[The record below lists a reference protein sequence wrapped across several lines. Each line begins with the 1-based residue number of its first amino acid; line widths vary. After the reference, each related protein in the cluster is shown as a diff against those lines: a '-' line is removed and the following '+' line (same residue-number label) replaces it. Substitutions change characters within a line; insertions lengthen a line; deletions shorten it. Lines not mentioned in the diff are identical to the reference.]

1 MKKNILIYLLSL
13 TAFCNH
19 GQKVMHFQE
28 AEKQG
33 KSYQS
38 LDSLYKSAVHS
49 DTSQAVFKTPEEQQI
64 LQKAYSTFLQE
75 LGKHLKENN
84 FKWEKLT
91 KCFNRIYINSDGTV
105 DYFLYKFSKDQI
117 TEEKEKEF
125 ERLLNIFLK
134 DHKFPASAKEK
145 FAQCSPVKYSD

>member
-1 MKKNILIYLLSL
+1 MKKNVLIYLLSL
-13 TAFCNH
+13 TAFCTY

-38 LDSLYKSAVHS
+38 LDSLYKSAIHS
-49 DTSQAVFKTPEEQQI
+49 DTSQAVFKSPEEQQI
-64 LQKAYSTFLQE
+64 LQKAYGDFLQD
-75 LGKHLKENN
+75 LGKFLKTNN

-145 FAQCSPVKYSD
+145 FAQCSPVKYND

>member
-1 MKKNILIYLLSL
+1 MKNTLIVLFLLASIG
-13 TAFCNH
+13 TY
-19 GQKVMHFQE
+19 GQKAMPFQE

-33 KSYQS
+33 KSYQT

-49 DTSQAVFKTPEEQQI
+49 DTTLAVFKTPVEQQI
-64 LQKAYSTFLQE
+64 LQKTYGDFLRE
-75 LGKHLKENN
+75 LGAFLKTNN

-117 TEEKEKEF
+117 TDEKEQEF
-125 ERLLNIFLK
+125 DRLLNLFLK
-134 DHKFPASAKEK
+134 DHKFPAIAKEK